1 MVHSRLFASLTVA
14 AAVTAGGVAGAVL
27 AVPSLSGAQTTTT
40 TPSNG
45 SDDANGG
52 APDRHKGPP
61 LLDAA
66 AAALNLTPEE
76 LREKLSDGE
85 TTIADVAQ
93 EQNVDIDTVIDAM
106 TNADR
111 ERIEALVDEPWRG
124 HGPGP
129 GGFGFGGRHRGPG
142 GLHFFAGHDALADAL
157 DISEDDLH
165 EKLRDGKTIAEI
177 AQESGKS
184 VDSIVDALVQSANE
198 HIDEAVAD
206 GHLTEERANDLKA
219 DLQERITRFVNGEA
233 PFGMKFRGPFGPGRP
248 GDTD

>member
-1 MVHSRLFASLTVA
+1 MVQSRLLASVTVA

-45 SDDANGG
+45 SGNANGPAPEHRKG
-52 APDRHKGPP
+52 AP

-66 AAALNLTPEE
+66 AEALNLTPEE

-111 ERIEALVDEPWRG
+111 ERIDDLVDEPWRR
-124 HGPGP
+124 HRP
-129 GGFGFGGRHRGPG
+129 GGFGFGGHGPG
-142 GLHFFAGHDALADAL
+142 RMHLHFGFTAPDALAEAL
-157 DISEDDLH
+157 GLSEDDLH
-165 EKLRDGKTIAEI
+165 EKLRDGQSIADI
-177 AQESGKS
+177 AQDAGKNLDA
-184 VDSIVDALVQSANE
+184 VIDSLVQSVTE

-206 GHLTEERANDLKA
+206 GHLSRERADHRKAALK
-219 DLQERITRFVNGEA
+219 ERVTDFVNGEGREFRFKG
-233 PFGMKFRGPFGPGRP
+233 PGFRFRG
-248 GDTD
+248 GDDD